1 MKTMPSLLS
10 VLVLG
15 GAMNS
20 GILSAA
26 ATAGVIS
33 SDAFAQGSY
42 CHMKFPAIQERTL
55 GTAQP
60 RLKEVDS
67 GDIIDFYGPCSHD
80 PVGKDEVHEQLIH
93 LQHRRARDYMD

>member
-10 VLVLG
+10 VLVLA

-20 GILSAA
+20 GIVSAA
-26 ATAGVIS
+26 GTAGVIS
-33 SDAFAQGSY
+33 SDAFTQGSY

-80 PVGKDEVHEQLIH
+80 PLGKEEVQAQL
-93 LQHRRARDYMD
+93 LDQQHRRARDYMD

>member
-1 MKTMPSLLS
+1 MKIKPSLLS
-10 VLVLG
+10 VLVLA

-20 GILSAA
+20 HIVSAA
-26 ATAGVIS
+26 GTAEVIS
-33 SDAFAQGSY
+33 SDAFAEGSY

-60 RLKEVDS
+60 RQKEAGS

-80 PVGKDEVHEQLIH
+80 PLGKEEVQAQLRD
-93 LQHRRARDYMD
+93 LQRRRARNYMD